1 MVSLFLL
8 SRLRHYGCEEALEAV
23 FADVS
28 AVGSVRELVSIQRD
42 ADGVELVGYLAPC
55 VAGRDVDFGHM
66 KGYGLRVMGYE
77 CLMDR

>member
-28 AVGSVRELVSIQRD
+28 AVGSVRQLVGIQRD

-55 VAGRDVDFGHM
+55 VAGRDVDFRHIREF
-66 KGYGLRVMGYE
+66 LSA
-77 CLMDR
+77 